1 MQYKAIKLVKRPDI
15 HITPDLFETVTLETP
30 ELEDGQFLLKQ
41 THMSL
46 DPAMKGWMMP
56 DTNSYIPPVRLGEIM
71 RSSGVAEVVESMND
85 KFPVGSR
92 VVGMIGWTEYALG
105 TGEGLQILPAE
116 VPAEA
121 VLCVLSL
128 PGLTAYQGLMEIGK
142 AKAGETLVVSGAAGS
157 VGSMVGQIAK
167 AEGLR
172 VVGTAGTD
180 EKCRWLED
188 ELGFD
193 KAINYKSVDLA
204 EQLAEATPDGV
215 DLYFENTGGPVQHIT
230 FNRMNAHGRIVV
242 CGMIAD
248 YNTNKPSPGPNWINM
263 IRRRLT
269 IQGFAMPD
277 HWDNVPA
284 MTQKLSAYLLA
295 GKLKYRAHKLQGLES
310 AIEGINLLFTGGN
323 TGKLMVEL

>member
-1 MQYKAIKLVKRPDI
+1 MQYTAITLVKRPTLT
-15 HITPDLFETVTLETP
+15 ITPDLFEVVKLETP
-30 ELEDGQFLLKQ
+30 KLADGQFLVKQ

-46 DPAMKGWMMP
+46 DPAMKGWMME
-56 DTNSYIPPVRLGEIM
+56 DRNSYIPPVELGDVM
-71 RSSGVAEVVESMND
+71 RSSGVGEVVESRNPG
-85 KFPVGSR
+85 FAVGDR
-92 VVGMIGWTEYALG
+92 VVGMMGWTEYAVSNG
-105 TGEGLQILPAE
+105 TGLQKLPEGI
-116 VPAEA
+116 PAEA

-128 PGLTAYQGLMEIGK
+128 PGLTAYQGLMNIARPK
-142 AKAGETLVVSGAAGS
+142 SGETLVVSGAAGS

-193 KAINYKSVDLA
+193 KAINYKSDDLA
-204 EQLAEATPDGV
+204 KQIKDATPDGV
-215 DLYFENTGGPVQHIT
+215 DIYFENTGGPVQHIT
-230 FNRMNAHGRIVV
+230 FARMNAHGRIVV

-248 YNTNKPSPGPNWINM
+248 YNTDKPSPGPNWINM

-269 IQGFAMPD
+269 VTGFAMPD
-277 HWDNVPA
+277 HWGEVPA
-284 MTQKLSAYLLA
+284 MTEKLLAYFTA

>member
-1 MQYKAIKLVKRPDI
+1 MQYTAITLVKRPTLT
-15 HITPDLFETVTLETP
+15 ITPDLFEVVKLETP
-30 ELEDGQFLLKQ
+30 KLADGQFLVKQ

-46 DPAMKGWMMP
+46 DPAMKGWMME
-56 DTNSYIPPVRLGEIM
+56 DRNSYIPPVELGDVM
-71 RSSGVAEVVESMND
+71 RSSGVGEVVESRNPG
-85 KFPVGSR
+85 FAVGDR
-92 VVGMIGWTEYALG
+92 VVGMMGWTEYAVSNG
-105 TGEGLQILPAE
+105 TGLQKLPEGI
-116 VPAEA
+116 PAEA

-128 PGLTAYQGLMEIGK
+128 PGLTAYQGLMNIARPK
-142 AKAGETLVVSGAAGS
+142 SGETLVVSGAAGS

-172 VVGTAGTD
+172 VVGTAGTE

-193 KAINYKSVDLA
+193 KAINYKSDDLA
-204 EQLAEATPDGV
+204 KQIKDATPDGV
-215 DLYFENTGGPVQHIT
+215 DIYFENTGGPVQHIT
-230 FNRMNAHGRIVV
+230 FARMNAHGRIVV

-248 YNTNKPSPGPNWINM
+248 YNTDKPSPGPNWINM

-269 IQGFAMPD
+269 VTGFAMPD
-277 HWDNVPA
+277 HWGEVPA
-284 MTQKLSAYLLA
+284 MTEKLLAYFTA